1 MKKFYKTAEA
11 GTAPGGYV
19 VRLDGKPLKTPLR
32 HVLLMPTEA
41 LAAAVAAEWQAQGE
55 EIVPSSMPLT
65 QLASTML
72 DKAAGDDRAGMNR
85 QLCEYSGSDLV
96 CYFATHP
103 AELVRRH
110 EAHWRPLLAWLQ
122 ERHGVALEAVSG
134 IQYKQQPEAALK
146 ALQALI
152 EGLHPADFTV
162 LQAAAAAT
170 GSVTIGLALLEGRL
184 TPEEAWQA
192 ACVDE
197 VYQLETWGEDAEAR
211 KRLDVILS
219 ELKTAVTFRDALRA

>member
-122 ERHGVALEAVSG
+122 QRHGVALEAVSG
-134 IQYKQQPEAALK
+134 IQYKQQPETALK
-146 ALQALI
+146 ALRALI
-152 EGLHPADFTV
+152 EGLNPADFTV

-219 ELKTAVTFRDALRA
+219 ELKTAVTFRDTLRA